1 MDAAK
6 RKVIEAAGWKVGG
19 AADFLEM
26 SDQERQLLDTR
37 VKLALAIRQQ
47 REALHLSQKQLAA
60 LLKTSQPR
68 VAKIERA
75 ASDVSMDQ
83 LIRAF
88 MMAGG
93 KIEVKTRKTKTK
105 KRQRASNSMETLIL
119 ESISNPGFFMRQARD
134 IRQRADLSRFPAK
147 TCDEG
152 RSRPRASAEK
162 QRRREAKYYRARDQ
176 YSRPAASSL
185 SRSAHYEFLRASG
198 RRGFTGAVRG
208 FGHSVFSRKIH

>member
-6 RKVIEAAGWKVGG
+6 RKVIEAAGWKVGD

-47 REALHLSQKQLAA
+47 REALHLSQKQLGA

-88 MMAGG
+88 TMAGG
-93 KIEVKTRKTKTK
+93 KIEIKTIKTKTK
-105 KRQRASNSMETLIL
+105 GRQRASN
-119 ESISNPGFFMRQARD
+119 
-134 IRQRADLSRFPAK
+134 
-147 TCDEG
+147 
-152 RSRPRASAEK
+152 
-162 QRRREAKYYRARDQ
+162 
-176 YSRPAASSL
+176 
-185 SRSAHYEFLRASG
+185 
-198 RRGFTGAVRG
+198 
-208 FGHSVFSRKIH
+208 